1 MTNTRITDPEIFEK
15 RYPVL
20 LREFSLRPGKN
31 RKRISLIKQIMGMA
45 CAFFSLQMLLS
56 SNIFFVNK

>member
-31 RKRISLIKQIMGMA
+31 RNKISLIKQIMGIA
-45 CAFFSLQMLLS
+45 CAFFSLQMLLR
-56 SNIFFVNK
+56 NNNFFLNN